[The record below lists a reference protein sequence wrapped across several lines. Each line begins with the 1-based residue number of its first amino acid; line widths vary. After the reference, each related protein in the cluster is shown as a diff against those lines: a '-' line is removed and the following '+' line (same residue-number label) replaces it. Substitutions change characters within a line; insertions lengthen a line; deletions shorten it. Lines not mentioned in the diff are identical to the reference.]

1 MNKTTFKYIEA
12 LKAKLQSEIDI
23 WTPVVGK
30 EFIRDCLKHGDS
42 KYNWS
47 PEARSVYEAHQAD
60 LDDYYSGRY
69 LSEALYETAKTIQKL
84 RKRVSQRKEYNPMFN
99 HKVCSSQWANHTVCE
114 QFKSI
119 KYRLNI
125 DPDLALEN
133 RGESEYARRVE
144 FNIPMSWHRSVYERG
159 LAVIKSGKGKHL
171 VISARPTPMPWVEE
185 QGMIVFKCKTI
196 FFKHRHGEEIDGWLV
211 LFSHGTN
218 SAKTP
223 VVGDDGKLRL
233 PHAFHAD
240 LRRSV
245 SLLNSRTFRSLSDM
259 L

>member
-1 MNKTTFKYIEA
+1 MNKTTFKYLEA

-30 EFIRDCLKHGDS
+30 ELVRDCLKHGDS

-47 PEARSVYEAHQAD
+47 PEARGVFEAHEAD
-60 LDDYYSGRY
+60 LDYYSARHV
-69 LSEALYETAKTIQKL
+69 SDAIHEAVKIIQRL
-84 RKRVSQRKEYNPMFN
+84 RKRVSEREEYNPMFN
-99 HKVCSSQWANHTVCE
+99 HKVNSRLWANQTMSG
-114 QFKSI
+114 QFKTVG
-119 KYRLNI
+119 YRLSI

-133 RGESEYARRVE
+133 NGRVT
-144 FNIPMSWHRSVYERG
+144 FNVPMSWHYSVYERG

-171 VISARPTPMPWVEE
+171 VINARPTPMPWVEE
-185 QGMIVFKCKTI
+185 QGMVVFKCKAI
-196 FFKHRHGEEIDGWLV
+196 FFQHKRGNEVDGWLV
-211 LFSHGTN
+211 LFRDGTN
-218 SAKTP
+218 SAKNP

>member
-30 EFIRDCLKHGDS
+30 ELMRDCLKYGDT
-42 KYNWS
+42 KYEWS
-47 PEARSVYEAHQAD
+47 PEGRAAYDVYESE
-60 LDDYYSGRY
+60 LDYYAGRY
-69 LSEALYETAKTIQKL
+69 LAKAFGETLGTLRRL
-84 RKRVSQRKEYNPMFN
+84 RKRVSEREEYNPMFR
-99 HKVCSSQWANHTVCE
+99 HKVDSRLWADQTMSR
-114 QFKSI
+114 QFKSVS
-119 KYRLNI
+119 YRLNI

-133 RGESEYARRVE
+133 HGEADYARRVE
-144 FNIPMSWHRSVYERG
+144 FNVPMSWHLSVYQRG

-171 VISARPTPMPWVEE
+171 VISAKPTPMPWVEE

-196 FFKHRHGEEIDGWLV
+196 FFRRKHGEEIDGWLV

-218 SAKTP
+218 SDENP

-233 PHAFHAD
+233 PHAFHTD

>member
-23 WTPVVGK
+23 WTPVVG
-30 EFIRDCLKHGDS
+30 RQLVLDCLKHGDS

-47 PEARSVYEAHQAD
+47 PEARGVFEAHEAD
-60 LDDYYSGRY
+60 LDYYSARHV
-69 LSEALYETAKTIQKL
+69 SDAIHEAVKIIQRL
-84 RKRVSQRKEYNPMFN
+84 RKRVSECEEYNPMFN
-99 HKVCSSQWANHTVCE
+99 HKVNSRLWANQTMSR
-114 QFKSI
+114 QFKTVA
-119 KYRLNI
+119 YRLNI
-125 DPDLALEN
+125 DPDLTLEN
-133 RGESEYARRVE
+133 ASDGPYSRVT

-171 VISARPTPMPWVEE
+171 VINARPTPMPWVEE
-185 QGMIVFKCKTI
+185 QGMVAFKCKTI
-196 FFKHRHGEEIDGWLV
+196 FFQHKRGNEVDGWLV
-211 LFSHGTN
+211 LFSDGSN
-218 SAKTP
+218 SAKNP

>member
-12 LKAKLQSEIDI
+12 LKTKLQSEIDI

-30 EFIRDCLKHGDS
+30 ELMLDCLKYGDT
-42 KYNWS
+42 KYEWS
-47 PEARSVYEAHQAD
+47 PEGRAAYDVYASE
-60 LDDYYSGRY
+60 LDYHAGRY
-69 LSEALYETAKTIQKL
+69 LAKSFDATLKVLRRL
-84 RKRVSQRKEYNPMFN
+84 RKTVSEREEYNPMFS
-99 HKVCSSQWANHTVCE
+99 HKVNSRIWVNQTMSR
-114 QFKSI
+114 QFKSVANTI
-119 KYRLNI
+119 NI

-133 RGESEYARRVE
+133 QGEADYARRVE
-144 FNIPMSWHRSVYERG
+144 FNVPMSWHRSVYERG

-171 VISARPTPMPWVEE
+171 VISAKPTPMPWVEE

-196 FFKHRHGEEIDGWLV
+196 FFRRKHGEEIDGWLV

-218 SAKTP
+218 SDENP

-233 PHAFHAD
+233 PHAFHTD

>member
-1 MNKTTFKYIEA
+1 MNKTTFKYLEA

-30 EFIRDCLKHGDS
+30 HLVRDCLKHGDS

-47 PEARSVYEAHQAD
+47 PEARGVFEAHEAD
-60 LDDYYSGRY
+60 LDYYSARHV
-69 LSEALYETAKTIQKL
+69 SDAIHEAVKIMRRL
-84 RKRVSQRKEYNPMFN
+84 RKTVSEREEYNPMFR
-99 HKVCSSQWANHTVCE
+99 HKVDSRLWADQTMSR
-114 QFKSI
+114 QFKSVS
-119 KYRLNI
+119 YRLNI

-133 RGESEYARRVE
+133 QGEADYARRVT
-144 FNIPMSWHRSVYERG
+144 FNVPMSWHRGVYQRG
-159 LAVIKSGKGKHL
+159 LAVIKSGKGKHF
-171 VISARPTPMPWVEE
+171 VVSVKPTPMPWVEE
-185 QGMIVFKCKTI
+185 QGMVAFKCKTI
-196 FFKHRHGEEIDGWLV
+196 FFRRKHGEEIDGWLV

-218 SAKTP
+218 SDENP

>member
-1 MNKTTFKYIEA
+1 MNKTTFKYLEA

-23 WTPVVGK
+23 WTPVVGR
-30 EFIRDCLKHGDS
+30 ELIRDCLKHGNS
-42 KYNWS
+42 KYDWS
-47 PEARSVYEAHQAD
+47 PEARGVFEAHEAD
-60 LDDYYSGRY
+60 LDYYSSRHV
-69 LSEALYETAKTIQKL
+69 SDAIHEAVKTMRRL
-84 RKRVSQRKEYNPMFN
+84 RKTVSEREEYNPMFN
-99 HKVCSSQWANHTVCE
+99 HKVNSRLWANHTMSG
-114 QFKSI
+114 QFKTTAYMLSVG
-119 KYRLNI
+119 
-125 DPDLALEN
+125 PDLALEN
-133 RGESEYARRVE
+133 DRRVR

-185 QGMIVFKCKTI
+185 QGMVAFKCKTI
-196 FFKHRHGEEIDGWLV
+196 FFQHKRGNEVDGWLV
-211 LFSHGTN
+211 LFSDGTN

-233 PHAFHAD
+233 PHAFHTD

>member
-1 MNKTTFKYIEA
+1 MNKTTFKYLEA
-12 LKAKLQSEIDI
+12 LKAKLQSEVDI

-30 EFIRDCLKHGDS
+30 ELVRDCLKHGDS

-47 PEARSVYEAHQAD
+47 PEARGVFEAHEAD
-60 LDDYYSGRY
+60 RDYYSARHV
-69 LSEALYETAKTIQKL
+69 SDAIHETVKIMQRL
-84 RKRVSQRKEYNPMFN
+84 RKRVSEREEYNPMFG
-99 HKVCSSQWANHTVCE
+99 HKVNSRLWANQTMSR
-114 QFKSI
+114 QFKTVG
-119 KYRLNI
+119 YRLGI

-133 RGESEYARRVE
+133 NSRVT
-144 FNIPMSWHRSVYERG
+144 FNVPMSWHYSVYERG

-171 VISARPTPMPWVEE
+171 VINARPTPMPWVE
-185 QGMIVFKCKTI
+185 QHGMVAFKCKTI
-196 FFKHRHGEEIDGWLV
+196 FFQHKRGNEVDGWLV
-211 LFSHGTN
+211 LFSDGTN